1 MMLLRHKALDLL
13 VDLVMLDRRAKL
25 PSKGR
30 ELIEGLKGFVIG
42 DDEVDDVKC
51 EPEDDFIDD
60 AVKGS
65 VEDDPEKKV
74 NVVNTDDLHRL
85 KPLRAREVS
94 PLGQIG
100 PLENVD
106 ILTDASTGSYSRTCV
121 LRVDGDSSEGVSAIC
136 RSGRTLSVRIN
147 DPSFGL
153 IYRKFQVNKFHP
165 DWITL
170 LSSGLTYNVV
180 V

>member
-1 MMLLRHKALDLL
+1 MLLRHKALDLL

-74 NVVNTDDLHRL
+74 NVVNADDLHRL
-85 KPLRAREVS
+85 KPLRARE
-94 PLGQIG
+94 
-100 PLENVD
+100 
-106 ILTDASTGSYSRTCV
+106 R
-121 LRVDGDSSEGVSAIC
+121 R
-136 RSGRTLSVRIN
+136 
-147 DPSFGL
+147 
-153 IYRKFQVNKFHP
+153 HP
-165 DWITL
+165 D
-170 LSSGLTYNVV
+170 
-180 V
+180 